1 MPAVAV
7 DKGPLEKAPALIAEV
22 LAIHPTD
29 AEMAEAGCAALWLL
43 SLLGESPGALR
54 LEGGLGPW
62 RRSLSHNPPAPT
74 GCVKEQQLEK
84 VVVLFLQSI
93 RLCQDRVLLVTSA
106 YRGLASL
113 AKASGEPGGR
123 GVGARKRGQTT
134 SHVCQL
140 PTNQT
145 KVKTGKSTCCPII
158 QMLPWRLFRL
168 YLYHCLLSS
177 SPSTHLVC
185 AGSRGWGGGVGGGV
199 LKPRGQKGPSAQDP
213 RDSLGKNL
221 GFATCWFCW
230 VTPWSRLP
238 LDPRRINH
246 VAAGSLVTQVPSA
259 PTSRRGGGS
268 GSAISLDDP
277 RGCNSKTPTSVGPR
291 ASPEAFAARAFWAL
305 NKPGT
310 QSLDDPERSPP
321 PRPQSWRRC
330 RW

>member
-1 MPAVAV
+1 M
-7 DKGPLEKAPALIAEV
+7 
-22 LAIHPTD
+22 
-29 AEMAEAGCAALWLL
+29 
-43 SLLGESPGALR
+43 
-54 LEGGLGPW
+54 
-62 RRSLSHNPPAPT
+62 
-74 GCVKEQQLEK
+74 
-84 VVVLFLQSI
+84 VLFLQSI

-158 QMLPWRLFRL
+158 QMLPWRLFTGCICITVS
-168 YLYHCLLSS
+168 CLPRHQHTLSVQV
-177 SPSTHLVC
+177 L
-185 AGSRGWGGGVGGGV
+185 GGGV
-199 LKPRGQKGPSAQDP
+199 LKPRGKKGPSAQDP

-221 GFATCWFCW
+221 GFTAYWFCW

-259 PTSRRGGGS
+259 PPADGVEEVGLQSRWTTHADATAKPRPRWAPGCRPQGTSRGICRQSILGS
-268 GSAISLDDP
+268 QQARDP
-277 RGCNSKTPTSVGPR
+277 V
-291 ASPEAFAARAFWAL
+291 
-305 NKPGT
+305 PG
-310 QSLDDPERSPP
+310 
-321 PRPQSWRRC
+321 
-330 RW
+330 